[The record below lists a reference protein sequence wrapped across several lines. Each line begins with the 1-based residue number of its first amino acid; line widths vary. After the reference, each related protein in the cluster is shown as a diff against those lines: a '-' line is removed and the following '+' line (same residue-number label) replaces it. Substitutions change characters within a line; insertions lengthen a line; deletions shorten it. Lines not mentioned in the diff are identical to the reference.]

1 VVGYLLAML
10 IVPALPLALPEG
22 DVFPVGRL
30 ELWFIYFSGAEGIWQ
45 QWTGGFSP
53 SWTDRWPMVFSASLW
68 IAVAWGLGTAWTRA
82 DRLAAWG
89 ENVIPH
95 FLATA
100 AGLGI
105 LAQLVLLNGSTFGTR
120 SLLGLATWV
129 AIAWIGALV
138 WGWGWKKTGYQ
149 TDGAANEDKYSTDT
163 HPERGGHAEFEGEAD
178 ESMIRGWSRRWIPL
192 AWLVG
197 LWVAWLTCAA
207 ACLPSY
213 DADVRELD
221 MFATKE
227 YFIRN
232 SPGAIERQTPLQ
244 APRGSMMP
252 ALGIASALHW
262 DGSNTSES
270 FPSNALLHSI
280 LASQLIQGAMWII
293 AIGMVMETLR
303 RTYGLLACTL
313 IGFLLVTHPG
323 MHELVRLGGGAGGAG
338 LWTACGVVLMQ
349 APRSAKQPIM
359 TLAAVGAGAFG
370 NSIWIGGVVGLPIL
384 VLFILRW
391 RSEVGREPKTPTE
404 QLRCNCLLIFVLF
417 FMALWPLRIFL
428 SSRDTLSETLGMGST
443 LEGNL
448 LGRFDPVDLMRLLP
462 RLVWDSPAHGLL
474 LVPFAVLG
482 CFQRWDTW
490 VRTSVLWWSGWML
503 LWWLAT
509 ERMDRDWVLAT
520 PLLAWPAAAGIQKL
534 QRSTGPWILA
544 PVCYVALVWSALLM
558 SAWPMSD
565 PRWLAPLGAL
575 TPWGNV
581 PPTEQMVNEA
591 NSSSE
596 TSGRDARNGVGHG
609 GPEEGDSVAVA
620 WHRVAPVYCRWVNE
634 TSRGKASSDPSKK
647 LQWMIVGNSD
657 TFFLTVPTLSSS
669 LRDRCWM
676 DDVLAVM
683 ERASAEGH
691 DEATETERWLRE
703 RNVGYIL
710 IDWQGMHV
718 RDELRHVDRE
728 SALRDAVG
736 KLQEMGCLKRL
747 SWPFASG
754 DADCFEVVTPLKR
767 Q

>member
-1 VVGYLLAML
+1 ML
-10 IVPALPLALPEG
+10 VVPALPLALPEG
-22 DVFPVGRL
+22 DIFPVGRL
-30 ELWFIYFSGAEGIWQ
+30 ELWFVYFSGAEGIWQ
-45 QWTGGFSP
+45 QWTGGFFP
-53 SWTDRWPMVFSASLW
+53 TLTDRWPMVFSSSLW
-68 IAVAWGLGTAWTRA
+68 LALAWGLGTAWTRA

-89 ENVIPH
+89 GSVLPH
-95 FLATA
+95 LLATA

-105 LAQLVLLNGSTFGTR
+105 LSQLVLINGWIFGTR
-120 SLLGLATWV
+120 SLVGLATWV

-138 WGWGWKKTGYQ
+138 WVWGWKKTGYQ
-149 TDGAANEDKYSTDT
+149 TDGAANKYKYSTDSD
-163 HPERGGHAEFEGEAD
+163 PELGGHAEFEGEAD
-178 ESMIRGWSRRWIPL
+178 DSMIRGWSRRWIPL

-197 LWVAWLTCAA
+197 LWVAWLTCAG

-232 SPGAIERQTPLQ
+232 SLGAIERQTPLQ
-244 APRGSMMP
+244 APRGSIMP
-252 ALGIASALHW
+252 AIGIASALQW
-262 DGSNTSES
+262 DATGP

-293 AIGMVMETLR
+293 AIGMVMETVR
-303 RTYGLLACTL
+303 RTYGLLTCTV

-338 LWTACGVVLMQ
+338 LWTVCGLVLMQ

-359 TLAAVGAGAFG
+359 TVAAVGAGAFG
-370 NSIWIGGVVGLPIL
+370 NSIWIVGVVGLPIL

-391 RSEVGREPKTPTE
+391 RSESGREPKTPTK
-404 QLRCNCLLIFVLF
+404 QLRCNCLLILGLC
-417 FMALWPLRIFL
+417 FMALWPLRLFL
-428 SSRDTLSETLGMGST
+428 SSLGTQPETPGMGWT
-443 LEGNL
+443 FQGNP
-448 LGRFDPVDLMRLLP
+448 LGLFDPVQWMRILQ

-503 LWWLAT
+503 LWLLAT
-509 ERMDRDWVLAT
+509 DRMDRDWVLAT
-520 PLLAWPAAAGIQKL
+520 PLLAWPAAAGIQTL
-534 QRSTGPWILA
+534 QRSTGPWILV
-544 PVCYVALVWSALLM
+544 PVCYVAMVWSALLM

-575 TPWGNV
+575 TPWGDV
-581 PPTEQMVNEA
+581 SQMEQLDNQV

-596 TSGRDARNGVGHG
+596 TSGGDVRSGVGQ
-609 GPEEGDSVAVA
+609 EGLGEDDSVGFA
-620 WHRVAPVYCRWVNE
+620 WHRTAPVYCRWVNE
-634 TSRGKASSDPSKK
+634 YTRGKPSSDPSKK
-647 LQWMIVGNSD
+647 LQWMIIGNSD

-676 DDVLAVM
+676 DDVLEVM
-683 ERASAEGH
+683 ERASTEGH
-691 DEATETERWLRE
+691 DQATETERWLRE

-736 KLQEMGCLKRL
+736 KLQRMGCLKRL
-747 SWPFASG
+747 SWPYASG
-754 DADCFEVVTPLKR
+754 DADCFEVVTPLK
-767 Q
+767 QQ